1 MSMDTEFFKE
11 LDRFALLVK
20 KRVSTAY
27 TGGRK
32 SLRFGHGISPVGYRE
47 YRKGDDFKLVD
58 WKVYARTEKL
68 YIKEHEEERSI
79 VVHVLLDASA
89 SMAYDEKFE
98 YASRMA
104 AGFAYLATLENEKY
118 ALSLFCNRLYPGE
131 PRRGKRYLFQSIED
145 LDSVRPR
152 GQTDLKLVSD
162 QFELLV
168 RSTSLVV
175 VISDFIGDT
184 EKVVSSIYRLGGHD
198 LVMIQVLAPEEV
210 ELAFRGDVKFVD
222 METKQ
227 PLVTRVTEEERREY
241 QMKLQE
247 HNSKIQEAC
256 RKVGADFFSFR
267 TDRDVFDAFSE
278 MISRAIIWRT

>member
-79 VVHVLLDASA
+79 VVHVLLDASG
-89 SMAYDEKFE
+89 SMAYDDKFE

-131 PRRGKRYLFQSIED
+131 PRRGRRYLFQSIED
-145 LDSVRPR
+145 LDGVRPR

-198 LVMIQVLAPEEV
+198 LVMIQVLAPQEA

-227 PLVTRVTEEERREY
+227 PLVTRVTDEERKEY
-241 QMKLQE
+241 QKKLQE
-247 HNSKIQEAC
+247 HNLRIQEAC

-267 TDRDVFDAFSE
+267 TDRDVFEAFSE
-278 MISRAIIWRT
+278 MISRAIVWRT